1 MASISLIEPSLQPTI
16 SHFGFV
22 FLYIR
27 SAKLTKATMLRVP
40 LTVTNL
46 IQDVEM
52 KGSLFSEAEHQD
64 LPAGLEL
71 AM

>member
-1 MASISLIEPSLQPTI
+1 
-16 SHFGFV
+16 
-22 FLYIR
+22 
-27 SAKLTKATMLRVP
+27 MLRVP